1 VFYPGPLSG
10 SLLEEQIVTAD
21 LPDLIAQTD
30 MVLRNTRDETLSVL
44 AVTQTY
50 YKSTDT
56 EQK

>member
-1 VFYPGPLSG
+1 MFYPGPLSG